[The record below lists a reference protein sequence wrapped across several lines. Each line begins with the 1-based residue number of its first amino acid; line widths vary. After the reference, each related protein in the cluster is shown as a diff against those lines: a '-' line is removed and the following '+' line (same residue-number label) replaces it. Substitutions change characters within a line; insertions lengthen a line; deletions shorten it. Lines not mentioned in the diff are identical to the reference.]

1 MRLAE
6 PAISRDEVIEI
17 IDALTDIKATGV
29 TRSCVSGLAKG
40 IVARISVPK
49 VAEAFEARRG
59 VS

>member
-1 MRLAE
+1 MRVAE
-6 PAISRDEVIEI
+6 SENRHDEVIEI
-17 IDALTDIKATGV
+17 IDALTDIKAT
-29 TRSCVSGLAKG
+29 CVSGLAKG